1 MGDPAVTNAVVP
13 VGSYTLAEA
22 GGPGGYTASAWS
34 CTGATSTDPTTG
46 TVTLAAGDAATCTIT
61 NTDQPAT
68 LTLAKVVDG
77 SASGSGKVPA
87 DWTLTATPVAITG
100 QGPVTGNGDPTSPG
114 GVNAVPVFSGAY
126 DLSETGP
133 AGFTSGTWLCE
144 GGVVT
149 GARVVIAPGG
159 VVRCTITNTA
169 VSPTLTLVKVV
180 DSGTT
185 GATTPA
191 TAWTLSA
198 TGPTPV
204 SGPTGSPAVTAA
216 PVQVGTY
223 DLAESGPAGF
233 TASDWVCTGVAAATT
248 TSVTLAEGENATC
261 TITNTAVAPKL
272 TLVKV
277 VDTTAAGGTA
287 TPTDWTL
294 TATGP
299 TNLSGT
305 SGDPSVTDATVQ
317 VGDYALAET
326 GGPAGYS
333 AVGVVVRGRRAR
345 PEHGDAGD
353 PATRRP
359 ARSPTP
365 RSRPS

>member
-1 MGDPAVTNAVVP
+1 MAPRQPTDWLLSATGGVTIQGAVGDPAVTNAVVP
-13 VGSYTLAEA
+13 VGSYALAEA

-149 GARVVIAPGG
+149 GARVEIAPGG

-204 SGPTGSPAVTAA
+204 SGATGSPRVTAA

-233 TASDWVCTGVAAATT
+233 TASDWVCTGRRR
-248 TSVTLAEGENATC
+248 
-261 TITNTAVAPKL
+261 
-272 TLVKV
+272 
-277 VDTTAAGGTA
+277 
-287 TPTDWTL
+287 
-294 TATGP
+294 
-299 TNLSGT
+299 
-305 SGDPSVTDATVQ
+305 GDDHLGH
-317 VGDYALAET
+317 VG
-326 GGPAGYS
+326 
-333 AVGVVVRGRRAR
+333 RGRERDLHDHQHGGR
-345 PEHGDAGD
+345 PEADPGQGGRHDGRRWHGDAVGLD
-353 PATRRP
+353 AHRDRTDEPLGHL
-359 ARSPTP
+359 RSTP
-365 RSRPS
+365 P